1 MKTRLAALLVV
12 LAAFG
17 AYSVHVVLAHGYFGF
32 LAVAAREPWGMQM
45 LLDLTIAVTLFTCW
59 MIPDARRR
67 GIAWWPYLA
76 ACVALGSIGAL
87 AYLVRRALSSEP
99 VLEGAR
105 ESFRSREMA

>member
-1 MKTRLAALLVV
+1 MKTRLATLLVV

-17 AYSVHVVLAHGYFGF
+17 AYSVNVVANHGYFGF
-32 LAVAAREPWGMQM
+32 FAVAWREPWAMQM

-87 AYLVRRALSSEP
+87 AYLVRRSLSSAPAE
-99 VLEGAR
+99 E
-105 ESFRSREMA
+105 RSAGRVVPAS